1 MSGSGSRGGLAV
13 GDIVLKEKK
22 RAQIIGGKKGAWT
35 IATYDDDGKLGSP
48 ESGVADALLK
58 SAGYRAHASQSGI
71 APVIEVAINAT
82 LYAIIQK
89 FRKSDRTFGPRFMS
103 FAISDAIYELLAKYY
118 VEQYVPFLRPAALLK
133 PAGFFSNGDFMD
145 GLKFIPIVIIQEIVH
160 LFNKHKA
167 FQHLLKNSIDAFSAI
182 VVGNVVGRGVS
193 AKMTKKE
200 GATEVPY
207 RW

>member
-13 GDIVLKEKK
+13 GDIVLKDKK
-22 RAQIIGGKKGAWT
+22 RAQIIGGKKGSWT
-35 IATYDDDGKLGSP
+35 IATYDDGKLGSP

-160 LFNKHKA
+160 LFNKQKA

-182 VVGNVVGRGVS
+182 VVGNVIGRGVS
-193 AKMTKKE
+193 SKMTKEE

>member
-13 GDIVLKEKK
+13 GDIVLKDKK

-35 IATYDDDGKLGSP
+35 IASYDDDGKLGRP

-160 LFNKHKA
+160 LFNKQKA

-182 VVGNVVGRGVS
+182 VVGNVIGRGVS
-193 AKMTKKE
+193 SKMTKEE